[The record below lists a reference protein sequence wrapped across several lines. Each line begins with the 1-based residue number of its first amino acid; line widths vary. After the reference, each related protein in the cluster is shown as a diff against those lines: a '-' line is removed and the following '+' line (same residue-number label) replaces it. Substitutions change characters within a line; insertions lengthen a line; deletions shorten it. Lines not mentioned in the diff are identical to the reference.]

1 MLLRQLFDH
10 ETFTYTYL
18 LADKDSHQAALID
31 PVDTRFDQYL
41 RLLDELQLKL
51 VAAIDT
57 HVHADHVT
65 ALGLLREKTGCE
77 TYVGKQSGV
86 ECASYLLSDGD
97 EILLGR
103 LSLKAIYTPGHT
115 DDSYSFYLPS
125 HNLLFTGDTLFIRGS
140 GRTDFQ
146 NGNPEQLYDS
156 LYNKLLTL
164 PGNTVVYPGHDYQ
177 GLSQSTLSEELT
189 SNPRLQCADKAEFVD
204 MMNSLNLPQPKH
216 IDVAVPA
223 NKACGK
229 RQ

>member
-10 ETFTYTYL
+10 ESFTYTYL
-18 LADKDSHQAALID
+18 LADQNSCQAVLID
-31 PVDTRFDQYL
+31 PVDTRLEQYL
-41 RLLDELQLKL
+41 NLLNELQLSL
-51 VAAIDT
+51 VAALDT

-77 TYVGKQSGV
+77 TYVGEQSGV
-86 ECASYLLSDGD
+86 ECASKWVVDGD
-97 EILLGR
+97 AIQVGNLT
-103 LSLKAIYTPGHT
+103 LKAIYTPGHT
-115 DDSYSFYLPS
+115 DDSYSFYLAEQGF
-125 HNLLFTGDTLFIRGS
+125 LFTGDTLFIRGS

-156 LYNKLLTL
+156 LYSKLLIL

-177 GLSQSTLSEELT
+177 GLSQSTLSEELNN
-189 SNPRLQCADKAEFVD
+189 NPRLQCTDKAEFVA
-204 MMNSLNLPQPKH
+204 MMNALDLPQPKH

-223 NKACGK
+223 NRACGK